1 MENKKAIREKILK
14 MRDEIS
20 IDERKKYDE
29 EIFNK
34 VIKSG
39 YYKEAKNIFIFVS
52 YKTEVDTHKIIKK
65 ALEHGKTICVPKV
78 ISKKDGMY
86 GAKINKFSDLKPGKY
101 GILEPGIENEKVK
114 EQDIDLVLVP
124 GAVFDMKGGR
134 IGYGGGFYDRFL
146 VKLREGVPK
155 IAIAY
160 NVQIIDKVPMD
171 ELDVRI
177 DGIIYNG

>member
-1 MENKKAIREKILK
+1 MEDKKSIRDKILK
-14 MRDEIS
+14 IRDGLS

-29 EIFNK
+29 EIYNK
-34 VIKSG
+34 VIESK

-52 YKTEVDTHKIIKK
+52 YKTEVDTHKIIKT
-65 ALEHGKTICVPKV
+65 ALDQGKTICVPKV

-86 GAKINKFSDLKPGKY
+86 VAIINNFSDLKPGKY
-101 GILEPGIENEKVK
+101 GILEPSEESVKVL
-114 EQDIDLVLVP
+114 EEDIDLVLVP
-124 GAVFDMKGGR
+124 GAVFDKEGGR

-146 VKLREGVPK
+146 VKLRKDVPK
-155 IAIAY
+155 IALAY
-160 NVQIIDKVPMD
+160 DIQIIDKVPMD

>member
-1 MENKKAIREKILK
+1 MEDKKLIRDRILEI
-14 MRDEIS
+14 RDNIS

-34 VIKSG
+34 VIESK
-39 YYKEAKNIFIFVS
+39 YYKEANSIFIFVS

-65 ALEHGKTICVPKV
+65 SLEDGKIVCVPKV

-86 GAKINKFSDLKPGKY
+86 GAVINKFSDLKPGKY
-101 GILEPGIENEKVK
+101 GILEPGEENVKILEK
-114 EQDIDLVLVP
+114 DIDLVLVP
-124 GAVFDMKGGR
+124 GAVFDKEGGR

-146 VKLREGVPK
+146 VKIRKNVSK

-160 NVQIIDKVPMD
+160 NAQIIDKVPMG

-177 DGIIYNG
+177 DGIISNG